1 MTSDPLPKIMITG
14 ATGLVGSALVL
25 RLGPVVVLGR
35 GAAAVR
41 ARFPEAEAYSWSYEK
56 GPPEAAVFAGVES
69 VVHLAGEPIADGRWT
84 AERKRRIRDSR
95 VLGTRRLV
103 EAMAAL
109 PRPPR
114 VLVCASAIGYYGDRG
129 DEELDESSAAGDGFL
144 AEVCREWESE
154 AQAAVALGMRVA
166 FLRTGVVLSS
176 RGGALSRMLGPFRK
190 GLGGPIAGGR
200 QWMSWIHLD
209 DVVGVL
215 LRILDDPHISG
226 PVNAV
231 APESVTNADFVRAL
245 GRALGRPAFVPLP
258 RFVLRAALGEMSQ
271 VLTSSQ
277 RVVPRALQR
286 AGYAFRFPRLEEALS
301 DLLTGR

>member
-1 MTSDPLPKIMITG
+1 MKVEASAKTMVTG
-14 ATGLVGSALVL
+14 ATGLVGSALVP
-25 RLGPVVVLGR
+25 RLGPVVALGR
-35 GAAAVR
+35 DAAALR
-41 ARFPEAEAYSWSYEK
+41 ARFPGVEAYPWSYEK
-56 GPPEAAVFAGVES
+56 GPPEDVAFWGVEA
-69 VVHLAGEPIADGRWT
+69 VVHLAGEPIAEGRWT
-84 AERKRRIRDSR
+84 EERKRRIRDSR

-129 DEELDESSAAGDGFL
+129 DEELDESAAAGDGFL

-154 AQAAVALGMRVA
+154 AQAAAAFGTRVA

-200 QWMSWIHLD
+200 QWMSWIHLED
-209 DVVGVL
+209 EVGAV
-215 LRILDDPHISG
+215 LRILDDPRLSG

-231 APESVTNADFVRAL
+231 APEPVTNADFARAL

-258 RFVLRAALGEMSQ
+258 RFALRAAFGEMSQ

-277 RVVPRALQR
+277 RVAPRALLR
-286 AGYAFRFPRLEEALS
+286 AGYAFRFPRLDAALL
-301 DLLTGR
+301 DLLADR